1 VGARLGE
8 SPRDAVC
15 AGYSPSLQ
23 LKVLGL
29 SPKGPPEPVLDVG
42 CGRDAALVRYL
53 RGRGVEAYGID
64 RTAPEG
70 EEGIATADWL
80 GFAYGEERWR
90 TVISHLGFSLL
101 FLRHHLANRRTAETL
116 ALAHAEA
123 YMRILRSLRV
133 GGAFPYAPV
142 LPFVEALLPASEY
155 RCDPLALP
163 SEFITPSLLA
173 AREATGLELGRA
185 TVVRRTA

>member
-1 VGARLGE
+1 MFVGARLGE

-29 SPKGPPEPVLDVG
+29 SPKGPPEPVLNVG

-53 RGRGVEAYGID
+53 RGRGAEAYGID

-80 GFAYGEERWR
+80 DFAYGEERWG
-90 TVISHLGFSLL
+90 TVISTS
-101 FLRHHLANRRTAETL
+101 A
-116 ALAHAEA
+116 
-123 YMRILRSLRV
+123 
-133 GGAFPYAPV
+133 
-142 LPFVEALLPASEY
+142 
-155 RCDPLALP
+155 
-163 SEFITPSLLA
+163 
-173 AREATGLELGRA
+173 
-185 TVVRRTA
+185 